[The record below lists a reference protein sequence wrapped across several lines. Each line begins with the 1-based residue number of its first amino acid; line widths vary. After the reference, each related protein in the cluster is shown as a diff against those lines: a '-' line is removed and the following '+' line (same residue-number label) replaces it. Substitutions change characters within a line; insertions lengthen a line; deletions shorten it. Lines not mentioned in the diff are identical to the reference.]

1 MCASASPV
9 PAPAPAAGQLR
20 RVLPFR
26 TIVSTS
32 TGLAYAAISLLSCVQ
47 IAAFLAG
54 DSAWIALLVAGAL
67 ALLAAFCFS
76 ELNALYPTA
85 AGVRQYLTAAFNER
99 TSLTVTYGYVLTV
112 VAVIAADSY
121 VVGQAITYATSY
133 FHLPGI
139 PVLGWIFVIL
149 ALAVV
154 SNLLGIK
161 IAGLLQDLTTFALLI
176 SLAAISLV
184 ALAHGGFVLHQ
195 PFAALHQPGN
205 LFNAVAVGVF
215 TFSAFEWVTPLSEEI
230 NDTTQIPRG
239 MFVALG
245 LLFISYALFT
255 VACTNLIG
263 ITHLCSHIGQDN
275 QLCSPVP
282 QMLLGERALGS
293 TGVVW
298 MLLATLF
305 TGVMTFNGGFATA
318 SRFLYAAAREATLP
332 EIFAALSDR
341 LVPWF
346 TVVALAVASAAVA
359 VLVAQTSAYNILILV
374 GAVLEALIYTIV
386 GLCVIRLRRR
396 RRDAPRSFRIPLGWT
411 IPIASVIIFGALAL
425 AAALNISPSGTI
437 DPLPLAVTLVIFA
450 LAFLYAR
457 LVVPRLKAA
466 AEARRRARISRRP
479 PRPLPAPAAPA
490 PASAIPET
498 DES

>member
-1 MCASASPV
+1 MTASAPSASAS
-9 PAPAPAAGQLR
+9 QLR

-121 VVGQAITYATSY
+121 VVGQAIAYATSY

-161 IAGLLQDLTTFALLI
+161 IAGILQDFTTFALLI

-184 ALAHGGFVLHQ
+184 ALAQGGFVLHQ

-245 LLFISYALFT
+245 LLFVSYALFT

-263 ITHLCSHIGQDN
+263 ISHLCTNIGTDS

-282 QMLLGERALGS
+282 QMLLGARSLGAA
-293 TGVVW
+293 GVVW
-298 MLLATLF
+298 MLVATLL

-332 EIFAALSDR
+332 EIFASLSNR

-346 TVVALAVASAAVA
+346 TVIALAVSSAAIA
-359 VLVAQTSAYNILILV
+359 VLVAQTSTYNILILV
-374 GAVLEALIYTIV
+374 GAVLEALIYTIA

-396 RRDAPRSFRIPLGWT
+396 RRDTPRSFRIPLGWT
-411 IPIASVIIFGALAL
+411 IPIASVVIFGALAL
-425 AAALNISPSGTI
+425 AAALNISPSGSI
-437 DPLPLAVTLVIFA
+437 QPLPLAITLVIFV
-450 LAFLYAR
+450 LAFLYAW

-466 AEARRRARISRRP
+466 AEAKRRARLSRRP
-479 PRPLPAPAAPA
+479 PRAAAAAPA
-490 PASAIPET
+490 PVADSGEG
-498 DES
+498 